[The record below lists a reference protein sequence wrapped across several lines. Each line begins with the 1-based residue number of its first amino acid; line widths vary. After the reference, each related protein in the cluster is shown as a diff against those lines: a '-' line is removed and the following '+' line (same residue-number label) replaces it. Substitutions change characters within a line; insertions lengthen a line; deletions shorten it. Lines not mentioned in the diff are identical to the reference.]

1 MTWPLSRPMALR
13 VAASLL
19 SSPLPPITQPNTNA
33 PVEVKVLAA
42 GEEAAFEGLKG
53 IAAW

>member
-1 MTWPLSRPMALR
+1 MAI
-13 VAASLL
+13 SLL
-19 SSPLPPITQPNTNA
+19 SAPLPPITQPNCNA